1 MATSVTV
8 LSGGNWTATYKNGAT
23 WYVSGSVS
31 ATGAVTLSN
40 IGTLTVSSGA
50 VVSGATVTGGVP
62 TVSVLNGGTMV
73 SSYELN
79 GYLRVA
85 NGGVVSG
92 NTLNSTEVTLSS
104 GGSSVNDLFVNSG
117 SGTDTNAYVYVSSG
131 ASLVGATMSDG
142 AVAGLALSAFS
153 GATVSGLTLGSGASA
168 YVSSGATASDINT
181 GAGSVLSMAT
191 SYGSGSAY
199 VYVPPQSAVV
209 LSGGTWSAVSINK
222 VTYYVSGNVSA
233 TGAVTFSAIST
244 LTISSGATVSGVTIS
259 GSVATVSVMGGGTLE
274 NSLLLNG
281 YVSAMSGATLSSNVL
296 NSNVVYLS
304 SGAQSINDTYVNSG
318 SGADGYS
325 DAYIYSGASIIS
337 PYIGSAG
344 AGSFVVRV
352 SSGASITDPT
362 LIQNGGQLLVSGG
375 TVSTTDPAP
384 CFLAGTLIETHKGM
398 VAVEDIEI
406 GDKVLARVGGVTEER
421 EVIWAGKASAIIRP
435 DLPSDLSGY
444 PVRIL
449 KDALGESL
457 PFKDM
462 LITSEHCLF
471 LDDAFVPVRM
481 LVNGSSIFYDR
492 TFSEYEYY
500 HIETE
505 HHSVIMADG
514 VWSESYL
521 DTGKRQSFRQT
532 GAVHV
537 LGARTLDWHIAAAAQ
552 LRTDRAFV
560 EPIFERVVARA
571 ALNDV
576 QTRDGTQLETTLDPD
591 LYIVTEAGEWIG
603 RSRSRDG
610 HYVFVLPDN
619 ARDVRIVSNTSRPS
633 DAIAPYVDDRR
644 RLGVLVGAITLFD
657 SWETVNLPDALNNAG
672 QHGWNNLEPCGRR
685 WTNGNAALSLPERRP
700 GGLTLFALRVDAAG
714 PYLKP
719 RFPAET
725 AYYGSVDDE
734 DYAQALRRA

>member
-8 LSGGNWTATYKNGAT
+8 LSGGNWTATYKDGAT

-40 IGTLTVSSGA
+40 IGTLTISKGA
-50 VVSGATVTGGVP
+50 VVSGATLTGGIP

-73 SSYELN
+73 SSYEMN

-85 NGGVVSG
+85 SGGLVTG

-104 GGSSVNDLFVNSG
+104 GGSSVDDLFVNSG
-117 SGTDTNAYVYVSSG
+117 SGADTDAYVYVSSG
-131 ASLVGATMSDG
+131 ASLLGATMSDG

-168 YVSSGATASDINT
+168 YLSSGATASDINT

-191 SYGSGSAY
+191 SYGSGSSY
-199 VYVPPQSAVV
+199 VYVPPRSAVV

-222 VTYYVSGNVSA
+222 VTYYVSGSVSA

-244 LTISSGATVSGVTIS
+244 LTISSGATVSGATIS
-259 GSVATVSVMGGGTLE
+259 GSVATVSVMSGGLLE
-274 NSLLLNG
+274 NSLVLNG
-281 YVSAMSGATLSSNVL
+281 YVSAMGGATLSSNVL
-296 NSNVVYLS
+296 NSDVVYLS
-304 SGAQSINDTYVNSG
+304 YGAKSIGDTYINSG
-318 SGADGYS
+318 VGADGYS
-325 DAYIYSGASIIS
+325 DAYIYSGATLTS
-337 PYIGSAG
+337 PYIGAAN

-362 LIQNGGQLLVSGG
+362 LIRNGGQLLAYGG
-375 TVSTTDPAP
+375 TVSSTDPTP
-384 CFLAGTLIETHKGM
+384 CYLAGTFIKTPEGM
-398 VAVEDIEI
+398 TAVEEIQI
-406 GDKVLARVGGVTEER
+406 GDKVLARVGDVTEER
-421 EVIWAGKASAIIRP
+421 KIIWAGKASAMIRS
-435 DLPSDLSGY
+435 DLESDLSGY

-449 KDALGESL
+449 KGALGEDL
-457 PFKDM
+457 PNKDM

-471 LDDAFVPVRM
+471 LDDAFVPIRM
-481 LVNGSSIFYDR
+481 LVNGSSIYYDR
-492 TFSEYEYY
+492 TFNEYEYY

-514 VWSESYL
+514 IWSESYL

-532 GAVHV
+532 GGVHV
-537 LGARTLDWHIAAAAQ
+537 LGARTLDWHVAAAAP

-560 EPIFERVVARA
+560 EPIFERLAAQAGFNGVPTHDVA
-571 ALNDV
+571 
-576 QTRDGTQLETTLDPD
+576 QLETTSEPD
-591 LYIVTEAGEWIG
+591 IHIVTEAGEWIG
-603 RSRSRDG
+603 RCRSRNDQ
-610 HYVFVLPDN
+610 YVFVLPPN

-633 DAIAPYVDDRR
+633 DVIGPYVDDRR
-644 RLGVLVGAITLFD
+644 RLGVLVGAIMLFD
-657 SWETVNLPDALNNAG
+657 SWQSVDLPDALNNAG

-700 GGLTLFALRVDAAG
+700 GGVTLLALRIDAAG

-725 AYYGSVDDE
+725 AHYESSIVGESV
-734 DYAQALRRA
+734 QALRRA